1 LSLILPGTG
10 YCTPTPSDV
19 VGEFHRALVQ
29 AMQTADWEDRIS
41 IIGPKVSKHFQVHT
55 ISRISLGR
63 NWHSLTA
70 DQQSGYQALM
80 RELIT
85 TTYAS
90 RFASFSNQVFTI
102 TGSEPITSNRMRVKS
117 VLVTKS
123 QTVTL
128 DYQLQEK
135 DGVWQMYDIVA
146 NGVSDLSLKRS
157 NYSAMFKKGGL
168 PVVEAELRRNIE
180 RNIAKNRAF

>member
-1 LSLILPGTG
+1 LFLVFPPPG
-10 YCTPTPSDV
+10 YCAPTPVDV
-19 VGEFHRALVQ
+19 VTEFHQALVL
-29 AMQTADWEDRIS
+29 AMQTADLQDRIN
-41 IIGPKVSKHFQVHT
+41 IIDPQVTKHFQLHT

-90 RFASFSNQVFTI
+90 RFDSFSNQVFTI
-102 TGSEPITSNRMRVKS
+102 TGSEPITSDRMRVKS

-168 PVVEAELRRNIE
+168 PVVEAELRRNI
-180 RNIAKNRAF
+180 AKNRAVNSE